1 MGTGGAELDS
11 AAVMKIVERET
22 GMER

>member
-11 AAVMKIVERET
+11 AAVMKIVERES